1 MGRSRG
7 APLFP
12 QGKRI
17 DRYPPIM
24 IHGAQRSPSML
35 SSRYSAGLLGVLS
48 LVASLWAE
56 APSNPKGL
64 QLNAKEYLEMP
75 GLNVM
80 LAQDYY
86 PDGHQGGV
94 GILLNGLRVAT
105 NGDLRLEPTPG
116 QWSPIPA
123 TGKRAVDRAKSEISV
138 RLSYPDPTK
147 DRKGFNPIEYPDLK
161 MAYTVRVRPEGKA
174 FRVTVDLD
182 QPLSPEWERKVGF
195 NLELFPGLLFGHS
208 WDLGGRSGLFP
219 QQPEGPGILDKE
231 GEYQVLPLAS
241 GRRFEMGAETR
252 DRHLVIE
259 CVSGGDLA
267 LLDGRGRHNNGWFVL
282 RSLVQPGRTTG
293 AIEWLVT
300 PDPLEGWL
308 SQPVIQV
315 SQLGYHPAQPKTVL
329 LELDPADQAGGEL
342 ALHRV
347 SGGQGRQEVLRSVPT
362 LRGDFLRYR
371 YLGLDFSQVRE
382 PGVYVFTYR
391 GRDSHPFRIDERVYA
406 QGAWQPTVQCFLPVQ
421 MCHMRV
427 NDRYRVW
434 HGLCHEDDALMAPV
448 NLNHF
453 DGYAQG
459 PSTLCRFGDLEHVPG
474 LAVGGWH
481 DAGDYDLRIESQ
493 VGTVHFLAL
502 AYEAFGCRDD
512 NTSIDEQARVA
523 ELNRPD
529 GKPDVLQQVEH
540 GLLSILGG
548 YKSLGRLYRGIQDS
562 NLRQYTHLGDAQT
575 MTDGRVTAAGMKGDD
590 RMVFTEKNAL
600 HELQAVA
607 GLAACSRVLRGY
619 NDPLARES
627 LDTALALWTATP
639 GGPAAARAEAAL
651 ELHLST
657 GNPEY
662 LQLFVTKV
670 DELCAQIRHSDW
682 ILARSLAV
690 VKDEGYRGKVLA
702 SLRALRGSQAAQAAL
717 TPYGIPYE
725 PDIWGAGW
733 QIQHHG
739 VSQFFLHQ
747 ALPDLFPADAVYASL
762 NFVLGLHPGSN
773 TSAFVTGLGATT
785 MPMAYGNNRADN
797 SGIPGGVISG
807 TALIRPD
814 FPELL
819 EWPYLW
825 QQTEYCLG
833 TSTSEYV
840 FLVQAVDSLLKKQHS
855 GTP

>member
-1 MGRSRG
+1 MAFSRS
-7 APLFP
+7 L
-12 QGKRI
+12 
-17 DRYPPIM
+17 
-24 IHGAQRSPSML
+24 
-35 SSRYSAGLLGVLS
+35 AGLLGYLF
-48 LVASLWAE
+48 LVSTVCVAALPVS
-56 APSNPKGL
+56 KGL

-94 GILLNGLRVAT
+94 GILLNGMRVAT

-123 TGKRAVDRAKSEISV
+123 AGKRSVDRSKSEISV

-147 DRKGFNPIEYPDLK
+147 DRKGFNPIEYPSLR
-161 MAYTVRVRPEGKA
+161 MAYTVRIHPEGKA
-174 FRVTVDLD
+174 FRIIVDLEE
-182 QPLSPEWERKVGF
+182 PLSPEWESKVGF
-195 NLELFPGLLFGHS
+195 NLELFPGVLFGHS
-208 WDLGGRSGLFP
+208 WELGGRAGLFP
-219 QQPEGPGILDKE
+219 QQPEGPGRLDKE

-241 GRRFEMGAETR
+241 GRRFELGAETQ
-252 DRHLVIE
+252 DRHLVVE
-259 CVSGGDLA
+259 CLSGGELS

-282 RSLVQPGRTTG
+282 RSLVAAGRTEG

-300 PDPLEGWL
+300 PDPIEGWL
-308 SQPVIQV
+308 SQPVLQV
-315 SQLGYHPAQPKTVL
+315 SQLGYHPTQPKTML
-329 LELDPADQAGGEL
+329 IEQDPADGEGGEL
-342 ALHRV
+342 VLYRV
-347 SGGQGRQEVLRSVPT
+347 SGGQGRHEVLRAVPQP
-362 LRGDFLRYR
+362 RGDFLRYR

-382 PGVYVFTYR
+382 PGVYVFSYR
-391 GRDSHPFRIDERVYA
+391 GRDSHPFRIDDRIYA

-421 MCHMRV
+421 MCHMRI

-434 HGLCHEDDALMAPV
+434 HGLCHDDDALMAPV

-459 PSTLCRFGDLEHVPG
+459 PSTLCRFGGLEHVPG
-474 LAVGGWH
+474 LNRGGWH

-493 VGTVHFLAL
+493 VGTVYFLAL

-512 NTSIDEQARVA
+512 NTSIDETARVA

-529 GKPDVLQQVEH
+529 GKPDMLQQVEH

-562 NLRQYTHLGDAQT
+562 SLRQYTHLGDAQT
-575 MTDGRVTAAGMKGDD
+575 MTDGLVAAAGTKGDD
-590 RMVFTEKNAL
+590 RMVFSEENAL

-607 GLAACSRVLRGY
+607 GLAACARVMRGY
-619 NDPLARES
+619 DEALARES
-627 LDTALALWTATP
+627 LDTALKLWNSTK
-639 GGPAAARAEAAL
+639 GGPAAVRAEAAL
-651 ELHLST
+651 ELYLST
-657 GNPEY
+657 GVAEY
-662 LQLFVTKV
+662 LQTLVLNV
-670 DELCAQIRHSDW
+670 DELCTQTRFSDW
-682 ILARSLAV
+682 VLARSLAV
-690 VKDEGYRGKVLA
+690 VKDETYGAKVRA
-702 SLRALRGSQAAQAAL
+702 SLRALRAAQAAQEQH

-739 VSQFFLHQ
+739 VSQYFLHK
-747 ALPDLFPADAVYASL
+747 AMPELFPASSVYASL
-762 NFVLGLHPGSN
+762 NFILGVHPGSN
-773 TSAFVTGLGATT
+773 TSAFVTGLGANT

-797 SGIPGGVISG
+797 SGIPGGVFSG

-833 TSTSEYV
+833 PSTSEYV
-840 FLVQAVDSLLKKQHS
+840 FLVQAVDSLLKEAASK
-855 GTP
+855 

>member
-1 MGRSRG
+1 MVLSRS
-7 APLFP
+7 L
-12 QGKRI
+12 
-17 DRYPPIM
+17 
-24 IHGAQRSPSML
+24 
-35 SSRYSAGLLGVLS
+35 AGLAGS
-48 LVASLWAE
+48 LILVSSAWSDVAVS
-56 APSNPKGL
+56 PNGL
-64 QLNAKEYLEMP
+64 QLNTKEYLEMP

-94 GILLNGLRVAT
+94 GVLLNGLRVAT

-123 TGKRAVDRAKSEISV
+123 TGKRSVDRAKSEISV
-138 RLSYPDPTK
+138 RLSYPDPSK

-161 MAYTVRVRPEGKA
+161 MAYTVRVLPEGKA
-174 FRVTVDLD
+174 FRIIVDLD
-182 QPLSPEWERKVGF
+182 APLSPEWEQKVGF

-208 WDLGGRSGLFP
+208 WELGARAGLFP
-219 QQPEGPGILDKE
+219 QQPEGPGLMDKE
-231 GEYQVLPLAS
+231 GEYQVLPLAT
-241 GRRFEMGAETR
+241 GRRFEMGADTR
-252 DRHLVIE
+252 DRHLVVE
-259 CVSGGDLA
+259 TVQGGELS

-282 RSLVQPGRTTG
+282 RALVAPGRTKG
-293 AIEWLVT
+293 AIEWLVS
-300 PDPLEGWL
+300 PDPIEGWL

-329 LELDPADQAGGEL
+329 LEQDPADCAGGEL
-342 ALHRV
+342 VLYRV
-347 SGGQGRQEVLRSVPT
+347 SGGQGRKEVLRAVPEP
-362 LRGDFLRYR
+362 RGDFLRYR
-371 YLGLDFSQVRE
+371 YLGLDFTRVKE
-382 PGVYVFTYR
+382 PGVYVFSYR

-434 HGLCHEDDALMAPV
+434 HGLCHDDDALMAPV

-453 DGYAQG
+453 DGYVQG
-459 PSTLCRFGDLEHVPG
+459 PSTLSRFGGLDHVPG
-474 LAVGGWH
+474 LAAGGWH

-512 NTSIDEQARVA
+512 NTSIDETARVA

-529 GKPDVLQQVEH
+529 GKPDMLQQVEH

-575 MTDGRVTAAGMKGDD
+575 MTDGHASAPGKPGDD
-590 RMVFTEKNAL
+590 RMVFTEQNPL

-607 GLAACSRVLRGY
+607 GLAASARVLRGY
-619 NDPLARES
+619 NDALARES
-627 LDTALALWTATP
+627 LDSALALWSITE

-657 GNPEY
+657 GRPEY
-662 LQLFVTKV
+662 LAILESSV
-670 DELCAQIRHSDW
+670 DVLCSQTRFSDW
-682 ILARSLAV
+682 ILARSLSV
-690 VKDEGYRGKVLA
+690 VKDPAYREKVTT
-702 SLRALRGSQAAQAAL
+702 ALRKLRETQAAQAAR

-739 VSQFFLHQ
+739 VSQYYLHQ
-747 ALPDLFPADAVYASL
+747 AMPELFPADAVYSSL
-762 NFVLGLHPGSN
+762 NFILGQHPGSN
-773 TSAFVTGLGATT
+773 TSAFVTGLGANT
-785 MPMAYGNNRADN
+785 MPMAYGTNRADN
-797 SGIPGGVISG
+797 SGIPGGVFSG

-833 TSTSEYV
+833 PSTSEYV
-840 FLVQAVDSLLKKQHS
+840 FLVQAVDSLLAGAAKTH
-855 GTP
+855 